1 MPISIRLLIFGRPDL
16 PVSLKLRVRPRS
28 RAGAG
33 DAQRERLRRELGERL
48 PPHLVRDVLAD
59 R

>member
-1 MPISIRLLIFGRPDL
+1 MPISIHLLIFGRPDL
-16 PVSLKLRVRPRS
+16 PIALKLRFRPRS
-28 RAGAG
+28 RASAS
-33 DAQRERLRRELGERL
+33 DEQKEQLRRELAALL